1 MGSNNTTDTR
11 PERIYVNRSHKHC
24 HTPGVTHESRHFEN
38 RRGEGPGARLR
49 RRPWSRGWAR
59 IQEVVVLS
67 RILPAPRM
75 FRRGY
80 HVNTEKSV
88 LLLL

>member
-38 RRGEGPGARLR
+38 RRGEGPGVEVGQEL
-49 RRPWSRGWAR
+49 
-59 IQEVVVLS
+59 QEVVVLS